1 MKERTHRIVHDL
13 AKLQKEV
20 DATNDRVQNKLR
32 PRFEKINEIMSQFE
46 AYIKAQTILSSIKE
60 TTEEY
65 EKDLE
70 NLPSDDAIEEIYH
83 PVNFLKQSFQSDISA
98 LLKEILIECHY
109 PNLNSAS
116 FDVNTFDAIIN
127 GHKKSAG
134 NGNGYSS
141 FVNTVMA
148 LAIRK
153 YLKDNAMFNPGLL
166 IIDSPLSGL
175 DQGKKEN
182 YDISMRNGL
191 FEFMLKHQDDG
202 QIIIFENT
210 KNTASLNYTEYGANI
225 IHFDKE
231 SGRPGFLL
239 DLDEDG

>member
-1 MKERTHRIVHDL
+1 M

-20 DATNDRVQNKLR
+20 DTTNDRVRNRLR
-32 PRFEKINEIMSQFE
+32 PRFEKINEVMSQFE
-46 AYIKAQTILSSIKE
+46 TYIKTQTILSSIKE
-60 TTEEY
+60 TTEDY
-65 EKDLE
+65 EKDLA
-70 NLPSDDAIEEIYH
+70 NLPSDDAIEEIYR
-83 PVNFLKQSFQSDISA
+83 PINFLEQDFQSGVSA
-98 LLKEILIECHY
+98 LLKNFLNECHY

-116 FDVNTFDAIIN
+116 FDVSTFDAIIN
-127 GHKKSAG
+127 GHKKSTG

-153 YLKDNAMFNPGLL
+153 YLKDNARFNPGLL

-175 DQGKKEN
+175 DQGITEN
-182 YDISMRNGL
+182 FDISMRNGL

-210 KNTASLNYTEYGANI
+210 KNTANLNYTEYGANI

-239 DLDEDG
+239 DLDENS